1 MKRKMNKNRYYRI
14 ALICMLSPCT
24 TACTNT
30 ASIEKENVETTK
42 ITTEVNIDTSNLFS
56 NRDLSGDYDAAKCA
70 NITLS
75 DEGCKTDSK
84 NVLVDGS
91 VITITGEGDYILNG
105 VLSDGQIVVDVDKT
119 EKVQLVLDG
128 VNITSKTSAAIYVK
142 KADKVFVTLADGTEN
157 ILANGDVF
165 EAVDDNQI
173 DAVIFSKDD
182 LTLNGTG
189 ALSIQSP
196 VGHGIVSKD
205 DLVVTS
211 GKYQIS
217 ASSHGITGK
226 DSVAVADGDFYIT
239 AGKTAIKSV
248 NDDDITMGNVYIMG
262 GKYTLSAGTN
272 GINALNT
279 IQVSDGEIVVEQS
292 YEGLEAR
299 VINLSGGE
307 ITITAQ
313 DDGLNATDKRT
324 DTGADLDIDRSRETD
339 AENSAA
345 EKNLRGEHSGMSKSN
360 PEASINI
367 SGGVIHIDAEGDGVD
382 SNGTLSVSGGELY
395 VMGPASGQNSALD
408 YDMTAVISGG
418 IVVAAGQS
426 GMAQNFGADSTQG
439 AILVNTQEQ
448 NAAGSDIIL
457 LDSDG
462 KELIAWTMQ
471 KSYNS
476 VVISC
481 PEIQTGKTYAIITG
495 EISTSV
501 TMDGLIYGEDSG
513 FGGGK
518 QGFRKGERP
527 EGMSEPPSFKEG
539 ERLEGMPEHPELKER
554 ERPEGVQK
562 PSDIKEL

>member
-1 MKRKMNKNRYYRI
+1 MNKNRYCKI
-14 ALICMLSPCT
+14 AVICMFSLYT
-24 TACTNT
+24 TACANT
-30 ASIEKENVETTK
+30 ASIEKENVKDTK
-42 ITTEVNIDTSNLFS
+42 MTTEVNIDTSNLFS
-56 NRDLSGDYDAAKCA
+56 NRDLSGDYDVAKCA

-105 VLSDGQIVVDVDKT
+105 VLSDGQIVVDADKT
-119 EKVQLVLDG
+119 EKVQLVLDN

-157 ILANGDVF
+157 ILANGGGF

-173 DAVIFSKDD
+173 DAVIFSKED

-217 ASSHGITGK
+217 ASSHGMTGK
-226 DSVAVADGDFYIT
+226 DSVAVAEGDFHIT
-239 AGKTAIKSV
+239 AGKAAIKSV
-248 NDDDITMGNVYIMG
+248 NDDDITRGNVYIMG
-262 GKYTLSAGTN
+262 GKYTLSAGTD

-279 IQVSDGEIVVEQS
+279 IQVSGGEIVVEQS

-299 VINLSGGE
+299 VIDLSGGE

-324 DTGADLDIDRSRETD
+324 NTDADLDIDKSRETD
-339 AENSAA
+339 TESSVT
-345 EKNLRGEHSGMSKSN
+345 EKNLRGGHGGMSKSN

-367 SGGVIHIDAEGDGVD
+367 SGGVICINAEGDGVD

-395 VMGPASGQNSALD
+395 VMGPASGQDSALD

-462 KELIAWTMQ
+462 KKLVAWTMQ

-481 PEIQTGKTYAIITG
+481 PEIQIGETYAIITG

-501 TMDGLIYGEDSG
+501 TMDGLIYGESGG
-513 FGGGK
+513 FGGGR
-518 QGFRKGERP
+518 QEFRKGERP
-527 EGMSEPPSFKEG
+527 EGMSE
-539 ERLEGMPEHPELKER
+539 HPEFKER
-554 ERPEGVQK
+554 ERPEGVQE
-562 PSDIKEL
+562 PSDIKGV

>member
-1 MKRKMNKNRYYRI
+1 MKRKMNKNRYCGI
-14 ALICMLSPCT
+14 AVICMFSLYT
-24 TACTNT
+24 TACANT
-30 ASIEKENVETTK
+30 ASIEKENVEDTK
-42 ITTEVNIDTSNLFS
+42 MTTEVNIDTSNLFS

-70 NITLS
+70 TITLS
-75 DEGCKTDSK
+75 DAGSKTDSK

-105 VLSDGQIVVDVDKT
+105 ALSDGQIVVDVDKT
-119 EKVQLVLDG
+119 EKVQLVLDS

-142 KADKVFVTLADGTEN
+142 KADKVFVTFADGTEN
-157 ILANGDVF
+157 ILANGGVF

-217 ASSHGITGK
+217 ASSHGMTGK
-226 DSVAVADGDFYIT
+226 DSVAIADGDFHIA
-239 AGKTAIKSV
+239 AGKAAIKSV

-262 GKYTLSAGTN
+262 GKYTLSAGTD

-279 IQVSDGEIVVEQS
+279 IQVSGGEIVVEQS

-299 VINLSGGE
+299 VIDLSGGE

-324 DTGADLDIDRSRETD
+324 NTDADLNIDKSRETD
-339 AENSAA
+339 TESSVT
-345 EKNLRGEHSGMSKSN
+345 EKNLRGGHGGMSKSN

-367 SGGVIHIDAEGDGVD
+367 SGGVICINAEGDGVD

-395 VMGPASGQNSALD
+395 VMGSASGQDSALD

-426 GMAQNFGADSTQG
+426 GMVQNFGADSTQG
-439 AILVNTQEQ
+439 AILVNTQKQ

-462 KELIAWTMQ
+462 KELVAWTMQ

-481 PEIQTGKTYAIITG
+481 PEIQIGETYAIITG

-501 TMDGLIYGEDSG
+501 TMDGLIYGESDG
-513 FGGGK
+513 FGGGR

-527 EGMSEPPSFKEG
+527 EGMSE
-539 ERLEGMPEHPELKER
+539 HPEFKER
-554 ERPEGVQK
+554 ERPEGVK
-562 PSDIKEL
+562 EPSDIKGV

>member
-1 MKRKMNKNRYYRI
+1 MKRKMNKNRYCGI
-14 ALICMLSPCT
+14 AVICMFSLYT
-24 TACTNT
+24 TACANT
-30 ASIEKENVETTK
+30 ASIEKENVEDTK
-42 ITTEVNIDTSNLFS
+42 MTTEVNIDTSNLFS

-70 NITLS
+70 TITLS
-75 DEGCKTDSK
+75 DEGSKTDSK

-105 VLSDGQIVVDVDKT
+105 ALSDGQIVVDVDKT

-157 ILANGDVF
+157 ILANGGVF

-217 ASSHGITGK
+217 ASSHGMTGK
-226 DSVAVADGDFYIT
+226 DSVAIVDGDFHIT
-239 AGKTAIKSV
+239 AGKAAIKSV

-262 GKYTLSAGTN
+262 GKYTLSAGTD

-279 IQVSDGEIVVEQS
+279 IQVLGGEIVVEQS

-299 VINLSGGE
+299 VIDLSGGE

-313 DDGLNATDKRT
+313 DDGLNATDKRINT
-324 DTGADLDIDRSRETD
+324 DADLDIDKSNETGT
-339 AENSAA
+339 ESSVT
-345 EKNLRGEHSGMSKSN
+345 EKNLRGGHGGMSKSN

-367 SGGVIHIDAEGDGVD
+367 SDGVICINAEGDGVD

-395 VMGPASGQNSALD
+395 VMGPASGQDSALD

-439 AILVNTQEQ
+439 AILVNTQKQ

-462 KELIAWTMQ
+462 KELVAWTMQ

-481 PEIQTGKTYAIITG
+481 PEIQIGETYAIITG

-501 TMDGLIYGEDSG
+501 TMDGLIYGESGG
-513 FGGGK
+513 FGGGR

-527 EGMSEPPSFKEG
+527 EGMSESPNFKDG
-539 ERLEGMPEHPELKER
+539 ERPEGMPEHPEFKER
-554 ERPEGVQK
+554 ERQEGVK
-562 PSDIKEL
+562 EPSDIKGV

>member
-1 MKRKMNKNRYYRI
+1 MKRKMNKNRYCGI
-14 ALICMLSPCT
+14 AVICMFSLYT
-24 TACTNT
+24 TACANT
-30 ASIEKENVETTK
+30 ASIEKENVEDTK
-42 ITTEVNIDTSNLFS
+42 MTTEVNIDTSNLFS

-70 NITLS
+70 TITLS

-105 VLSDGQIVVDVDKT
+105 ALSDGQIVVDVDKT

-128 VNITSKTSAAIYVK
+128 VNITSKTSAAIYIK

-157 ILANGDVF
+157 ILANGGVF

-217 ASSHGITGK
+217 ASSHGMTGK
-226 DSVAVADGDFYIT
+226 DSVAIADGDFHIA
-239 AGKTAIKSV
+239 AGKAAIKSV

-262 GKYTLSAGTN
+262 GKYTLSAGTD

-279 IQVSDGEIVVEQS
+279 IQVSGGEIVVEQS

-299 VINLSGGE
+299 VIDLSGGE

-324 DTGADLDIDRSRETD
+324 NTDADLNIDKSRETD
-339 AENSAA
+339 TESSVT
-345 EKNLRGEHSGMSKSN
+345 EKNLRGGHGGMSKSN

-367 SGGVIHIDAEGDGVD
+367 SGGVICINAEGDGVD

-395 VMGPASGQNSALD
+395 VMGSASGQDSALD

-426 GMAQNFGADSTQG
+426 GMVQNFGADSTQG

-462 KELIAWTMQ
+462 KELVAWTMQ

-476 VVISC
+476 VIISC
-481 PEIQTGKTYAIITG
+481 PEIQTGETYAIITG

-501 TMDGLIYGEDSG
+501 TMDGLIYGESGG
-513 FGGGK
+513 FGGGR

-527 EGMSEPPSFKEG
+527 EGMSE
-539 ERLEGMPEHPELKER
+539 HPEFKER
-554 ERPEGVQK
+554 ERPEGVK
-562 PSDIKEL
+562 EPSDIKGV

>member
-1 MKRKMNKNRYYRI
+1 MKRKMNKNRYCGI
-14 ALICMLSPCT
+14 AVIYIFSLYT
-24 TACTNT
+24 TACANT
-30 ASIEKENVETTK
+30 VSIEKENVKDTK
-42 ITTEVNIDTSNLFS
+42 MTTEVNIDTSNLFS
-56 NRDLSGDYDAAKCA
+56 NRDLSGDYDVAKCA

-105 VLSDGQIVVDVDKT
+105 ALSDGQIVVDVDKT

-128 VNITSKTSAAIYVK
+128 VNITSKTSAAIYIK

-157 ILANGDVF
+157 ILANGGVF

-173 DAVIFSKDD
+173 DAVIFSKED

-217 ASSHGITGK
+217 ASSHGMTGK
-226 DSVAVADGDFYIT
+226 DSVAIADGDFHIA
-239 AGKTAIKSV
+239 AGKAAIKSV

-262 GKYTLSAGTN
+262 GKYTLSAGTD

-279 IQVSDGEIVVEQS
+279 IQVSGGEIVVEQS

-299 VINLSGGE
+299 VIDLSGGE

-324 DTGADLDIDRSRETD
+324 NTDADLNIDKSRETD
-339 AENSAA
+339 TESSVT
-345 EKNLRGEHSGMSKSN
+345 EKNLRGGHGGMSQSN

-367 SGGVIHIDAEGDGVD
+367 SGGVICINAEGDGVD

-395 VMGPASGQNSALD
+395 VMGSASGQDSALD

-426 GMAQNFGADSTQG
+426 GMVQNFGADSTQG

-462 KELIAWTMQ
+462 KELVAWTMQ

-476 VVISC
+476 VIISC
-481 PEIQTGKTYAIITG
+481 PEIQIGETYAIITG

-501 TMDGLIYGEDSG
+501 TMDGLIYGESGG
-513 FGGGK
+513 FGGGR

-527 EGMSEPPSFKEG
+527 EGMSE
-539 ERLEGMPEHPELKER
+539 HPEFKER
-554 ERPEGVQK
+554 ERPEGVK
-562 PSDIKEL
+562 EPSDIKGV